1 MKSSIFSTISDDVS
15 NIAPR
20 NFQQYLIWKYCT
32 TRRRNYRFRNICFSL
47 HGLALPWL
55 LISFTVECLD
65 LPLFFEAVLWTHLAS
80 EKHVALKRA
89 ILQYIIKVN
98 ACFHYQLNC
107 SISNFHCIRASRKH
121 SMYNKIHF
129 KEMSLKAFWKRHL

>member
-1 MKSSIFSTISDDVS
+1 MSEQRAEIMFTSIMVISQKKTDIQSSMKSSIFSTISDDVS

-65 LPLFFEAVLWTHLAS
+65 LPLFFEAVL
-80 EKHVALKRA
+80 
-89 ILQYIIKVN
+89 
-98 ACFHYQLNC
+98 
-107 SISNFHCIRASRKH
+107 
-121 SMYNKIHF
+121 
-129 KEMSLKAFWKRHL
+129 